1 MYLINDKWE
10 DGDMYFYSYHGA
22 TAIYNS
28 TNSSG
33 NSSLYFISAVSI
45 LLFGIFII
53 YKYICGWFVIIVIVI
68 VMDDKIV
75 YYV

>member
-1 MYLINDKWE
+1 
-10 DGDMYFYSYHGA
+10 MYFYSYHGA

-45 LLFGIFII
+45 LLFGIFTI
-53 YKYICGWFVIIVIVI
+53 YKYIYCWFVIIVIVI